1 MKVFTSKR
9 GPLFARKKIISRP
22 MAPRVQV
29 PQGMPHRV
37 PIQSQGVA
45 NQKAP
50 IQNQESSKPKVEE
63 QKGFQKI
70 LGNKKII
77 FSAGILFVSVI
88 AIVVV
93 VAISLSYTNEVV
105 EKSSIL
111 LPFLIRRKD

>member
-1 MKVFTSKR
+1 MKVFTPKR
-9 GPLFARKKIISRP
+9 GPLFGRKKIISRP

-29 PQGMPHRV
+29 PQGAPHQV
-37 PIQSQGVA
+37 PIQEQGTVT
-45 NQKAP
+45 
-50 IQNQESSKPKVEE
+50 QEVKETEAIVEE
-63 QKGFQKI
+63 KKGFANL

-77 FSAGILFVSVI
+77 LSAGILFVSVI